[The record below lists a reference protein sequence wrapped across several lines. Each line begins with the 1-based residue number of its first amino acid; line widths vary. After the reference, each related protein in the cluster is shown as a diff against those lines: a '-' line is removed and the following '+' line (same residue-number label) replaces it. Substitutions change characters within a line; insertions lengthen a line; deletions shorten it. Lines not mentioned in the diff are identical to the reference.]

1 MPVMSAFFIG
11 QVSSVQGFSFKRRG
25 VYRKA
30 AEVAKGRGGGRV
42 ICYLLLGKRKKW
54 RFRLKESALRAAS
67 PYRVRDKNAD
77 ENGLL

>member
-1 MPVMSAFFIG
+1 MFK
-11 QVSSVQGFSFKRRG
+11 VSVSREEEFTAKPQRSQRG
-25 VYRKA
+25 
-30 AEVAKGRGGGRV
+30 AEVEELFV